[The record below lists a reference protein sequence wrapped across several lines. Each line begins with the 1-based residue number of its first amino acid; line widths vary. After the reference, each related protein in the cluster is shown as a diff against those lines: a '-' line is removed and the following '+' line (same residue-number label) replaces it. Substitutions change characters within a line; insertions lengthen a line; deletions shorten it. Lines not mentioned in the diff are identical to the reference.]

1 VCSRAM
7 KALVYAG
14 PGRVEIQAVAK
25 PTVPPGGAVLKIQ
38 ASGICGSDIHGFLG
52 HSERR
57 QPGLILGH
65 EAVATIE
72 EVHASITDWK
82 PGQRVVVNPLIACG
96 TCAACLAGKQNLCAR
111 WKVLGM
117 DRVQGTYAEFVA
129 LPAAC
134 LYPLSDDLSEQEA
147 VMVEPLANVVHLFRT
162 AMTEIPDSLT
172 ILGAG
177 PIGILALVMAKL
189 RGITRVC
196 VVDKNEARLQA
207 AKALRADHVVASGNE
222 DPVDA
227 VRRWSDGGTEFVIE
241 TAGTSATRRQAVDCS
256 RRGGRMVFVGL
267 AENESPLPWIEMI
280 RDEKT
285 VFTTFCYSPRDFL
298 ASLRIIESRQIDL
311 RPWTETRS
319 LDDGQAGFEKI
330 AYDPGSTLK
339 IVFAV

>member
-1 VCSRAM
+1 M
-7 KALVYAG
+7 KALVYTG

-25 PTVPPGGAVLKIQ
+25 PAVQTGHALLEIQ

-65 EAVATIE
+65 EAVATIA
-72 EVHASITDWK
+72 EVHASVTGWK
-82 PGQRVVVNPLIACG
+82 AGQRVVVNPLIHCG
-96 TCAACLAGKQNLCAR
+96 GCAACLAGKQNLCAS

-129 LPAAC
+129 VPASC
-134 LYPLSDDLSEQEA
+134 LYPLSTDLSEQEA
-147 VMVEPLANVVHLFRT
+147 VMVEPLANVAHFFRIT
-162 AMTEIPDSLT
+162 LAEIPDSLT

-177 PIGILALVMAKL
+177 PIGILTLVMAKL
-189 RGITRVC
+189 RGIARVC

-207 AKALRADHVVASGNE
+207 ARTLRADHVVASGAE

-227 VRRWSDGGTEFVIE
+227 VRGWSDGGTEFVIE
-241 TAGTSATRRQAVDCS
+241 TAGISATRRQAVGCT

-267 AENESPLPWIEMI
+267 AENLSPLPWIEMI
-280 RDEKT
+280 RDEKS
-285 VFTTFCYSPRDFL
+285 VFTTFCYAPRDFL
-298 ASLRIIESRQIDL
+298 TALRLIESRQIDL

-339 IVFAV
+339 IVFKV

>member
-1 VCSRAM
+1 M
-7 KALVYAG
+7 KALVYTG
-14 PGRVEIQAVAK
+14 PGRVEIQDVAK
-25 PTVPPGGAVLKIQ
+25 PAVKPGDALLKIH

-72 EVHASITDWK
+72 EVHASVTGWK

-96 TCAACLAGKQNLCAR
+96 ACAACLAGKQNLCATWR
-111 WKVLGM
+111 VIGM
-117 DRVQGTYAEFVA
+117 DRLHGTYAEFIA
-129 LPAAC
+129 LPASC
-134 LYPLSDDLSEQEA
+134 LYPLPEGLSEQEA
-147 VMVEPLANVVHLFRT
+147 VLTEPLANVVHFFRT

-177 PIGILALVMAKL
+177 PIGILALLMAKL
-189 RGITRVC
+189 RGIARVC

-207 AKALRADHVVASGNE
+207 ARTLRADLVIASDKE
-222 DPVDA
+222 DPVPA

-241 TAGTSATRRQAVDCS
+241 TAGISATRRQAVDCS
-256 RRGGRMVFVGL
+256 RRGGRLVFVGL

-280 RDEKT
+280 RDEKS
-285 VFTTFCYSPRDFL
+285 VFTTFCYTPRDFL
-298 ASLRIIESRQIDL
+298 TALRLIESRQIDL

-319 LDDGQAGFEKI
+319 LDDRQAGFEKI

-339 IVFAV
+339 IVFKV

>member
-1 VCSRAM
+1 M
-7 KALVYAG
+7 KALVYTG
-14 PGRVEIQAVAK
+14 PGRVEIQDVAK
-25 PTVPPGGAVLKIQ
+25 PAVKPGDALLKIH

-72 EVHASITDWK
+72 EVHASVTGWK

-96 TCAACLAGKQNLCAR
+96 ACAACLAGKQNLCATWR
-111 WKVLGM
+111 VIGM
-117 DRVQGTYAEFVA
+117 DRLHGTYAEFIA
-129 LPAAC
+129 LPASC
-134 LYPLSDDLSEQEA
+134 LYPLPEGLSEQEA
-147 VMVEPLANVVHLFRT
+147 VLTEPLANVVHFFRT

-177 PIGILALVMAKL
+177 PIGILALLMAKL
-189 RGITRVC
+189 RGIARVC

-207 AKALRADHVVASGNE
+207 ARTLRADLVIASGKE
-222 DPVDA
+222 DPVPA
-227 VRRWSDGGTEFVIE
+227 VRRWSDGGTELVIE
-241 TAGTSATRRQAVDCS
+241 TAGISATRRQAVDCS
-256 RRGGRMVFVGL
+256 RRGGRLVFVGL

-280 RDEKT
+280 RDEKS
-285 VFTTFCYSPRDFL
+285 VFTTFCYTPRDFL
-298 ASLRIIESRQIDL
+298 TALRLIESRQIDL

-339 IVFAV
+339 IVFKV

>member
-1 VCSRAM
+1 M
-7 KALVYAG
+7 KALVYTG
-14 PGRVEIQAVAK
+14 PGHVEIQAVAK
-25 PTVPPGGAVLKIQ
+25 PAVPPGHALLEIQ

-65 EAVATIE
+65 EAVATIA
-72 EVHASITDWK
+72 EVHSSVTGWK
-82 PGQRVVVNPLIACG
+82 AGQRVVVNPLIHCG
-96 TCAACLAGKQNLCAR
+96 ACAACLAGKQNLCAS

-117 DRVQGTYAEFVA
+117 DRVQGTYAQFVA
-129 LPAAC
+129 VPAPC
-134 LYPLSDDLSEQEA
+134 LYPLSTDLSEQEA
-147 VMVEPLANVVHLFRT
+147 VMVEPLANVVHFFRT
-162 AMTEIPDSLT
+162 TLDEIPDSLT

-189 RGITRVC
+189 RGIARVC

-207 AKALRADHVVASGNE
+207 ASTLRADHVIASGQE

-241 TAGTSATRRQAVDCS
+241 TAGISATRRQAVGCT

-267 AENESPLPWIEMI
+267 AENLSPLPWIEMI

-285 VFTTFCYSPRDFL
+285 VFTTFCYSPGDFL
-298 ASLRIIESRQIDL
+298 TALRLVESRQIDL

-339 IVFAV
+339 IVFKV